1 MSEKVF
7 EERTVASETLFQG
20 KIIDLERLRVQLP
33 DGREA
38 TREVV
43 RHPGAVA
50 VLAEPTPGSVVLV
63 KQYRKALD
71 ESLVEIPAGK
81 LEPGESPE
89 VCAVRELREET
100 GLAARSVNS
109 VFDFFTSPGF
119 ADERIYL
126 YYTNDVEQEEQ
137 ALDED
142 EFVEVTSATRDE
154 VTAMLRDGSIR
165 DAKTLIALL
174 WWIQQ
179 SNGR

>member
-1 MSEKVF
+1 M
-7 EERTVASETLFQG
+7 
-20 KIIDLERLRVQLP
+20 
-33 DGREA
+33 
-38 TREVV
+38 V

-100 GLAARSVNS
+100 GLAARCRWNS

-154 VTAMLRDGSIR
+154 VTAMFGM
-165 DAKTLIALL
+165 APFAMQKP
-174 WWIQQ
+174 
-179 SNGR
+179 

>member
-142 EFVEVTSATRDE
+142 EFVEVISATRDE

>member
-50 VLAEPTPGSVVLV
+50 VLAEPTPGLVVLV

>member
-1 MSEKVF
+1 MSQKFF

-20 KIIDLERLRVQLP
+20 KIIELERLRVQLP

-50 VLAEPTPGSVVLV
+50 ILAEPTPDLIVLV
-63 KQYRKALD
+63 KQYRKAPE

-100 GLAARSVNS
+100 GLAARSVKP

-126 YYTNDVEQEEQ
+126 YYTNDVEQGEQ

-142 EFVEVTSATRDE
+142 EFVEVSRASREE
-154 VTAMLRDGSIR
+154 VKAMLQNGSIQ

-179 SNGR
+179 SNWR

>member
-1 MSEKVF
+1 MSQKFF

-20 KIIDLERLRVQLP
+20 KIIELERLRVQLP

-38 TREVV
+38 TEKWCAI
-43 RHPGAVA
+43 PGQWPSLRSRAPD
-50 VLAEPTPGSVVLV
+50 LIVLV
-63 KQYRKALD
+63 KQYRKAPE

-100 GLAARSVNS
+100 GLAARSVKP

-126 YYTNDVEQEEQ
+126 YYTNDVEQGEQ

-142 EFVEVTSATRDE
+142 EFVEVS
-154 VTAMLRDGSIR
+154 
-165 DAKTLIALL
+165 
-174 WWIQQ
+174 
-179 SNGR
+179 